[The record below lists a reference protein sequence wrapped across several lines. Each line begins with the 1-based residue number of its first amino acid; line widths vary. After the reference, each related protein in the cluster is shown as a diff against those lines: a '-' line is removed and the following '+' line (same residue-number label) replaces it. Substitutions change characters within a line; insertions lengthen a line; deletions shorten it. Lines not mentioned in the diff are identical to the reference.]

1 MRKEYGNYDDSVDM
15 QRNVDASA
23 RNETGS
29 SNKKQM
35 EPHELESDKK
45 VSELES
51 IKASAGAQDA

>member
-15 QRNVDASA
+15 QRNVDA